1 VKIDIVHP
9 GYLRVAARD
18 LERTGLGGNET
29 AMVLKAR
36 LLAARGH
43 EVRVFATAHDF
54 SQAVLPVWEMSL
66 PGSWRP
72 ARVSPPQD

>member
-1 VKIDIVHP
+1 
-9 GYLRVAARD
+9 
-18 LERTGLGGNET
+18 
-29 AMVLKAR
+29 MVLEAR

-54 SQAVLPVWEMSL
+54 SQAVLPVREMSS

>member
-1 VKIDIVHP
+1 VKIDIEHP

-29 AMVLKAR
+29 AMVLEAR
-36 LLAARGH
+36 LLAAPGQ

-54 SQAVLPVWEMSL
+54 SQAVLPVWECL
-66 PGSWRP
+66 RPGPGGRP
-72 ARVSPPQD
+72 RLARRQD